1 MTDGDLAIAILD
13 SVPARIVYADTEHMV
28 RYMNAVALRHYRQ
41 GAGLIGTSLL
51 DCHNEASC
59 ELMREGLEQLRA
71 GADEVLSAE
80 VPGRRSFMRAV
91 RDAEGGLL
99 GYWAR
104 YEEWSVE
111 EAG

>member
-1 MTDGDLAIAILD
+1 MTESDLATAILD

-28 RYMNAVALRHYRQ
+28 RYMNAVALRHYKQ

-51 DCHNEASC
+51 DCHNEASR

-80 VPGRRSFMRAV
+80 VPGRRTFMRAV
-91 RDAEGGLL
+91 RGRGGELL

-104 YEEWSVE
+104 YEEWKV
-111 EAG
+111 